1 MNKHSMAISCAL
13 VGLGIAGFAT
23 EFSKVG
29 VMCGLGFGLFIG
41 YFIAGLLTAKGN
53 ILHED
58 FIAMGTLTGKTLD
71 EITAKVGA
79 PNAITSCTVAETG
92 KPGSLCTWTKNPYS
106 ITLLFDENNVCLGV
120 NNEIKA

>member
-1 MNKHSMAISCAL
+1 MNKHSIAIGCAL
-13 VGLGIAGFAT
+13 VGLGIAGLTT

-29 VMCGLGFGLFIG
+29 TMCGLGFGLFIG

-53 ILHED
+53 ILRED
-58 FIAMGTLTGKTLD
+58 FIAMGNLRGKTLD

-79 PNAITSCTVAETG
+79 PSAITSCTVAETG
-92 KPGSLCTWTKNPYS
+92 KPGSLCTWAKSPYS